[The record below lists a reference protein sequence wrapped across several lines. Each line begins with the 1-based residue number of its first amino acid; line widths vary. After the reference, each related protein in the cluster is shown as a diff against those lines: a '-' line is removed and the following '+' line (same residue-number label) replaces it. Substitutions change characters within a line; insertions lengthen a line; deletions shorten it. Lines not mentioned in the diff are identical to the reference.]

1 MEKTSV
7 KTEYYNYLR
16 IAQTGHYPLF
26 FNDWLSDSLDLND
39 RDNSEKLN
47 IRKAS
52 HNVKHVF
59 NQLAK
64 HRTLEK
70 KKTAL
75 IGMDKLS
82 REEFIRSF
90 FKVVEHKVLEDVKTL
105 Q

>member
-1 MEKTSV
+1 MNGPKAD
-7 KTEYYNYLR
+7 YHNYLKM
-16 IAQTGHYPLF
+16 AQTGHFPLF
-26 FNDWLSDSLDLND
+26 FDQWLNDSLQT
-39 RDNSEKLN
+39 NSKLTF
-47 IRKAS
+47 RKAS

-64 HRTLEK
+64 HKTLEK

-75 IGMDKLS
+75 IGMDRIS

-90 FKVVEHKVLEDVKTL
+90 FHVLENEMLKDNIKL

>member
-1 MEKTSV
+1 MTLTNNPQIDYKNFL
-7 KTEYYNYLR
+7 K

-26 FNDWLSDSLDLND
+26 FGEWLNQSFNQAQGVT
-39 RDNSEKLN
+39 

-59 NQLAK
+59 NQLSR
-64 HRTLEK
+64 HNTIEK

-75 IGMDKLS
+75 IGMDRLS

-90 FKVVEHKVLEDVKTL
+90 FKVVEYEILKENTKL

>member
-1 MEKTSV
+1 MALTNNPKIDY
-7 KTEYYNYLR
+7 KNFLK

-26 FNDWLSDSLDLND
+26 FGEWLDQSFSQAQTV
-39 RDNSEKLN
+39 N

-52 HNVKHVF
+52 HNVAHIF
-59 NQLAK
+59 GQLSR
-64 HRTLEK
+64 HNTIEK

-75 IGMDKLS
+75 IGMDKLT

-90 FKVVEHKVLEDVKTL
+90 FKVVEYEILKENTKL

>member
-1 MEKTSV
+1 MQTNSNAKQ
-7 KTEYYNYLR
+7 EYNNYIKL
-16 IAQTGHYPLF
+16 AQIGHYPLF
-26 FNDWLSDSLDLND
+26 FNDWVTSSLSQTQNMTF
-39 RDNSEKLN
+39 
-47 IRKAS
+47 RKAS

-59 NQLAK
+59 NQLAR

-75 IGMDKLS
+75 LGMDKLT

-90 FKVVEHKVLEDVKTL
+90 FKVVEHKMLQEVKSL

>member
-1 MEKTSV
+1 MQKQSV
-7 KTEYYNYLR
+7 KTDYYNYLK

-26 FNDWLSDSLDLND
+26 FNDWLTDSLDQTN
-39 RDNSEKLN
+39 NLN

-64 HRTLEK
+64 HKTLEK

-75 IGMDKLS
+75 IGMDRLS

-90 FKVVEHKVLEDVKTL
+90 FKVVEHNILEDVKTL